1 MTNNMKHEIKVYM
14 TIVAGVI
21 LAFSYPA
28 FAGSR
33 TGSALHRRF
42 FVASSSDFVGDSTT
56 DNAKALQAA
65 IDSANNAGG
74 GVVELKDGK
83 FLSGPITMKSNVT
96 LRIDSSAT
104 LYAISSDTAF
114 AGLDP
119 FAFIGCDHDTNVTIT
134 GGGAIDGNGQPW
146 WAAYEATGVSRPRL
160 IEFWNTNHIV
170 IDSVT
175 LENSPMFNVSLE
187 NSWYDTL
194 EYDTILAPSN
204 SPNTDGIDPATC
216 HVVYI
221 AHCLINNGDDDI
233 AVKSGRSDP
242 TDPNAGCSQLWIKDC
257 TFLHGHGV
265 SIGSET
271 SGGVDSMYV
280 DSCSFSGTDNGIRIK
295 SYRGNGG
302 NVRHCVYSNL
312 TMQNVA
318 NPIWISGYYPKIASE
333 SDPAQ
338 PVTATT
344 PDFHDISIIHVVST
358 GSPTAGVMVGLP
370 ELPMKNML
378 LENDTISAST
388 GLTIRNAAVDTVN
401 TLSTATYGPGYI
413 LQVNGTFSRLTS
425 VQQAPTLPS
434 KYVLEQNSPNPFNPT
449 TMISYSIPAMSHV
462 TLRVYDILGRL
473 VSTLVNG
480 EQAPGEHVVRFD
492 GTGLASGVYFYRLES
507 NGFTQTKKLL
517 LLK

>member
-1 MTNNMKHEIKVYM
+1 MKRYKKIRFYVYM
-14 TIVAGVI
+14 
-21 LAFSYPA
+21 LAAALVGLMTARPSVSA
-28 FAGSR
+28 TRSA
-33 TGSALHRRF
+33 TGRRLF
-42 FVASSSDFVGDSTT
+42 FASSSDFVGDSTT
-56 DNAKALQAA
+56 DNTKALQAA
-65 IDSANNAGG
+65 IDSANNAVG
-74 GVVELKDGK
+74 GVVELKNGK

-104 LYAISSDTAF
+104 LYARTNDTAF

-119 FAFIGCDHDTNVTIT
+119 FAFIGCKHDSNITIT
-134 GGGAIDGNGQPW
+134 GGGTIDGNGQPW
-146 WAAYEATGVSRPRL
+146 WAAYKATGISRPRL
-160 IEFWNTNHIV
+160 IEFWNSYHVV

-175 LENSPMFNVSLE
+175 LENSPMFHVSLE
-187 NSWYDTL
+187 ECWYDTL

-233 AVKSGRSDP
+233 AVKSGRYDP
-242 TDPNAGCSQLWIKDC
+242 SDPNAGCSQLWIKDC
-257 TFLHGHGV
+257 TFLHGHGL

-280 DSCSFSGTDNGIRIK
+280 DSCSFNGTDNGIRIK

-302 NVRHCVYSNL
+302 NVRHCVYKNI

-318 NPIWISGYYPKIASE
+318 NPIWISGYYPNIASE

-338 PVTATT
+338 TVTSTT
-344 PDFHDISIIHVVST
+344 PDFHDISIIHLVSR
-358 GSPTAGVMVGLP
+358 GSPTAGFMVGLP

-378 LENDTISAST
+378 LQNDTISANT

-401 TLSTATYGPGYI
+401 TLSTASYGPGYI
-413 LQVNGTFSRLTS
+413 LQVNGIFSRLTS
-425 VQQAPTLPS
+425 VQSAPTLPTKFS
-434 KYVLEQNSPNPFNPT
+434 LDQNYPNPFNPT
-449 TMISYSIPAMSHV
+449 TMIAYTLPKSGQV

-473 VSTLVNG
+473 IATLVDG
-480 EQAPGEHVVRFD
+480 EQAPGEHVARFN
-492 GTGLASGVYFYRLES
+492 GAGLASGVYFYRLES
-507 NGFTQTKKLL
+507 AGFNQTKKLM